1 MKCFNCNTEMKKFPN
16 MRGLKQDYPMI
27 ILEDDYE
34 EDGVLFGRYD
44 TLVNTIEHKEKTTT
58 FFGKDKETITEERHY
73 INPIY
78 YVCPNCGF
86 IAKFV
91 DKNDIKKI
99 FLEEDIK

>member
-27 ILEDDYE
+27 ILEDDFE
-34 EDGVLFGRYD
+34 EDGILIGRCD
-44 TLVNTIEHKEKTTT
+44 TLKISEEEKY
-58 FFGKDKETITEERHY
+58 Y
-73 INPIY
+73 INPVYSI
-78 YVCPNCGF
+78 CPNCGF

>member
-1 MKCFNCNTEMKKFPN
+1 MKCFNCNTKMKKFPN
-16 MRGLKQDYPMI
+16 MRGLTEP
-27 ILEDDYE
+27 LLVFEDDFE
-34 EDGVLFGRYD
+34 ENGLVAGNYD

-78 YVCPNCGF
+78 SICPNCGF

-99 FLEEDIK
+99 FLKEDIK